1 MRAAP
6 SRRNGGPWPLSALR
20 LNRPRRPRLSSWR
33 RWLGAKACAPVAAA
47 ALRPPCALA
56 APPRASSGGGRGV
69 RQALAVGVGLWW
81 LAAPLAPLRRRAVP
95 VGLAAG
101 SQGRGGLLQAAKR
114 PPASRPAAPAPPPV
128 LSPGAGRRFVALR
141 GFCRCGGNRCSGRDA
156 ARPLHYVGDRSPA
169 LEAYRD
175 IERI

>member
-20 LNRPRRPRLSSWR
+20 LFRPL
-33 RWLGAKACAPVAAA
+33 APAPQMAARSGRKSLRA
-47 ALRPPCALA
+47 RGGVPLRPPCALA
-56 APPRASSGGGRGV
+56 APPWASSGGGRGV

-101 SQGRGGLLQAAKR
+101 S
-114 PPASRPAAPAPPPV
+114 
-128 LSPGAGRRFVALR
+128 
-141 GFCRCGGNRCSGRDA
+141 
-156 ARPLHYVGDRSPA
+156 
-169 LEAYRD
+169 
-175 IERI
+175 